1 MNIYL
6 EVEKQRKKSLPFVA
20 YRKPN
25 SDTLIAFFQKDNQ
38 VHQSAHLNETG
49 FVFTSFL
56 NDERIVFP
64 ESDCTLLI
72 QNIKDTVVDFS
83 PFVLKEL
90 PIALKAFHEQLVVKG
105 VSAIK
110 GNAFEKVVLSR
121 REQVT
126 INAADYLLYF
136 KRLVKAYMG
145 AFCYWWYHP
154 EIGEW
159 MGATP
164 EQLLKAEEKTI
175 KTVALAG
182 TQLVQEK
189 EPVEWQEKE
198 KEEQQIVTDFIVSS
212 LQPYTAGIEV
222 TEPYTYKAGTVMH
235 IKTDIQAMLK
245 DTSDFEKVVNALH
258 PTPALCGFPK
268 NEAQKFITENEGYN
282 RAFYSGYLGELNK
295 NFETQQTETSDLF
308 VNLRCMQLKS
318 DKAYL
323 YLGGGITKDS
333 IPESEFFETVNK
345 SKTIKKIL

>member
-1 MNIYL
+1 MDSYSEID
-6 EVEKQRKKSLPFVA
+6 KQRKKQLPFVA

-25 SDTLIAFFQKDNQ
+25 SNTLIVFLQKDNR
-38 VHQSAHLNETG
+38 VHQSVHLSETG

-56 NDERIVFP
+56 NDERIVFA
-64 ESDCTLLI
+64 ETDCTLLI
-72 QNIKDTVVDFS
+72 QDIKDTAVDFS
-83 PFVLKEL
+83 PFVAKEL
-90 PIALKAFHEQLVVKG
+90 PIALKTFHERLVAKG

-121 REQVT
+121 REQVG
-126 INAADYLLYF
+126 IDAADYLLYF
-136 KRLVKAYMG
+136 KRLVKAYTG

-164 EQLLKAEEKTI
+164 EQLLQAEGKTI
-175 KTVALAG
+175 RTVALAG
-182 TQLVQEK
+182 TRLVQEK
-189 EPVEWQEKE
+189 EPAEWREKE

-222 TEPYTYKAGTVMH
+222 TAPYTYKAGAVMH
-235 IKTDIQAMLK
+235 IKTDIQALLK
-245 DTSDFEKVVNALH
+245 KASDFEEVVNALH

-268 NEAQKFITENEGYN
+268 KEAQAFIIENEGYN

-295 NFETQQTETSDLF
+295 NFETQQAQASDLF

-333 IPESEFFETVNK
+333 MPEPEFFETVNK
-345 SKTIKKIL
+345 SKTIKKVL